1 MLTYGD
7 VWRLKGLLAA
17 LVAEGDVARMAVCRS
32 QQHERLQHQLQELSG
47 VSVCTY
53 VLVKQVN

>member
-1 MLTYGD
+1 MVTYGD

-32 QQHERLQHQLQELSG
+32 QEHERLQHQLHQLSR

-53 VLVKQVN
+53 VLVKPVN